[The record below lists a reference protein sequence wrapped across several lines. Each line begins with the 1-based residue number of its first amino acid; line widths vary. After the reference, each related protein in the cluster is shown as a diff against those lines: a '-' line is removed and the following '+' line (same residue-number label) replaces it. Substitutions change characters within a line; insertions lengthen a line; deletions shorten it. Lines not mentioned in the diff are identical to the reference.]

1 MGESYVVDRD
11 DTQTRILVVDDEIGI
26 RQGCQRALNT
36 RGHSVDTVSDLT
48 AARRA
53 LEGQPFELFL
63 LDVMLP
69 DGSGLDLIED
79 ILGQDSYAICI
90 VMTGFGTVEMAV
102 EAIKRGAYDFLSKP
116 FTSDELVLAVER
128 GIERRRLKLVEVR
141 AAELVRAR
149 DELEKLDR
157 VKSQLMLKVAHELR
171 APVAAVQSYINL
183 MIAGYVAED
192 EVGETLGRVQL
203 RLQEM
208 LDLIADLLELS
219 SLKQSAA
226 GLTTELRPQPLDSVL
241 EEVYEVL
248 RPQAQERGQAFDLE
262 IRQRPTVVAEREH
275 LRQLWMNL
283 LSNAIKY
290 TPEGGRIRATLDQD
304 AARAIGSVEDT
315 GMGISGDEIP
325 ALFQEFY
332 RSDRAKAS
340 GEIGTGLGLSIVKE
354 IIDHYGGEIDVDS
367 TPEEGSC
374 FTFTLP
380 AEPAAARLGLPL
392 AESPP
397 SDSLD

>member
-1 MGESYVVDRD
+1 MGVSYVVDRD

-26 RQGCQRALNT
+26 RQGCQRALIP

-48 AARRA
+48 TARRA
-53 LEGQPFELFL
+53 LEGQPFELLL

-69 DGSGLDLIED
+69 DGSGLDLIEE

-102 EAIKRGAYDFLSKP
+102 EAIRRGAYDFLSKP

-141 AAELVRAR
+141 AAELMRAR

-192 EVGETLGRVQL
+192 EVAETLGRVQL

-208 LDLIADLLELS
+208 LDLIADLLELA

-226 GLTTELRPQPLDSVL
+226 GPTTELRPQPLDSVL

-248 RPQAQERGQAFDLE
+248 RPQTQERGQAFDLE
-262 IRQRPTVVAEREH
+262 IRQRPTVMAERGH

-340 GEIGTGLGLSIVKE
+340 GEIGTGLGLSIVRE
-354 IIDHYGGEIDVDS
+354 IVDHYGGEIDVDS
-367 TPEEGSC
+367 TPEEGSR

-380 AEPAAARLGLPL
+380 AEPAAARPGLPP
-392 AESPP
+392 AESQP

>member
-1 MGESYVVDRD
+1 
-11 DTQTRILVVDDEIGI
+11 
-26 RQGCQRALNT
+26 
-36 RGHSVDTVSDLT
+36 
-48 AARRA
+48 
-53 LEGQPFELFL
+53 
-63 LDVMLP
+63 
-69 DGSGLDLIED
+69 
-79 ILGQDSYAICI
+79 
-90 VMTGFGTVEMAV
+90 MTGFGSVEMAV
-102 EAIKRGAYDFLSKP
+102 EATRRGAYDFLSKP

-128 GIERRRLKLVEVR
+128 GIERRRLKLVELR

-149 DELEKLDR
+149 DELEKLDQ

-192 EVGETLGRVQL
+192 EVAETLGRVQF

-226 GLTTELRPQPLDSVL
+226 GSATEPRPQPLDSVL

-248 RPQAQERGQAFDLE
+248 RPQAQERGQVFDLE

-290 TPEGGRIRATLDQD
+290 TPEGGRIRATLDLD

-354 IIDHYGGEIDVDS
+354 IVDHYGGEIDVDS
-367 TPEEGSC
+367 TPEEGSR

-380 AEPAAARLGLPL
+380 AEPVVA
-392 AESPP
+392 
-397 SDSLD
+397 

>member
-1 MGESYVVDRD
+1 MGVSYVVDRD

-26 RQGCQRALNT
+26 RQGCQRALT
-36 RGHSVDTVSDLT
+36 PRGYSVDTVSDLT
-48 AARRA
+48 TARRA
-53 LEGQPFELFL
+53 LDGQPFELFL

-102 EAIKRGAYDFLSKP
+102 EAIRRGAYDFLSKP
-116 FTSDELVLAVER
+116 FTSDELVLAVEQ
-128 GIERRRLKLVEVR
+128 GVERRRLKLVEFQ
-141 AAELVRAR
+141 ATELMRAR
-149 DELEKLDR
+149 DELEKLDQ

-192 EVGETLGRVQL
+192 EVAETLGRVRL

-219 SLKQSAA
+219 RLKQSAA
-226 GLTTELRPQPLDSVL
+226 GPATELRPQPLDSVL

-290 TPEGGRIRATLDQD
+290 TPEGGRVRATLDQD

-315 GMGISGDEIP
+315 GMGISGEEIP

-340 GEIGTGLGLSIVKE
+340 GEIGTGLGLSIVRE
-354 IIDHYGGEIDVDS
+354 IVDHYGGEIDVDS
-367 TPEEGSC
+367 TPEEGSR

-380 AEPAAARLGLPL
+380 AEPAAARPGLPP
-392 AESPP
+392 AESQP

>member
-1 MGESYVVDRD
+1 MGVSYVVDRD
-11 DTQTRILVVDDEIGI
+11 DTQTRILVVDDETGI
-26 RQGCQRALNT
+26 CQGCQRALIP
-36 RGHSVDTVSDLT
+36 RGHSVDTASDLT

-53 LEGQPFELFL
+53 LEGQTFELFL

-102 EAIKRGAYDFLSKP
+102 EAIRRGAYDFLSKP

-192 EVGETLGRVQL
+192 EVAETLGRVQI

-226 GLTTELRPQPLDSVL
+226 GPATELKPQPLDSVL

-248 RPQAQERGQAFDLE
+248 SPQAQERGQAFDLE

-304 AARAIGSVEDT
+304 AARAIGAVEDT

-332 RSDRAKAS
+332 RSDRAKAG

-354 IIDHYGGEIDVDS
+354 IVDHYGGEIDVDS
-367 TPEEGSC
+367 TPEEGSR

-380 AEPAAARLGLPL
+380 VEPAAARLGLPPVD
-392 AESPP
+392 SQPG
-397 SDSLD
+397 DSLD

>member
-1 MGESYVVDRD
+1 M
-11 DTQTRILVVDDEIGI
+11 
-26 RQGCQRALNT
+26 
-36 RGHSVDTVSDLT
+36 
-48 AARRA
+48 
-53 LEGQPFELFL
+53 
-63 LDVMLP
+63 
-69 DGSGLDLIED
+69 
-79 ILGQDSYAICI
+79 
-90 VMTGFGTVEMAV
+90 
-102 EAIKRGAYDFLSKP
+102 
-116 FTSDELVLAVER
+116 
-128 GIERRRLKLVEVR
+128 
-141 AAELVRAR
+141 RAR

-192 EVGETLGRVQL
+192 EVAETLGRVQL

-226 GLTTELRPQPLDSVL
+226 GPTTELRPQPLDSVL

-248 RPQAQERGQAFDLE
+248 RPQTQERGQAFDLE

-340 GEIGTGLGLSIVKE
+340 GEIGTGLGLSIVRE
-354 IIDHYGGEIDVDS
+354 IVDHYGGEIDVDS
-367 TPEEGSC
+367 TPEEGSR

-380 AEPAAARLGLPL
+380 AEAAAARPGLPP
-392 AESPP
+392 AESQP
-397 SDSLD
+397 SDSLN